1 MTFSC
6 VKIFKLDAKPQTSVF
21 LPEMIAFLYKNFPV
35 TFIQMPTRVELLVER
50 GKQYLVGEF
59 LKNGKSDG

>member
-1 MTFSC
+1 M
-6 VKIFKLDAKPQTSVF
+6 DAKPQTSVF